1 MERSGMAIK
10 GRHGK
15 VWLMTIA
22 LVILP
27 WGGVFVL
34 LYGAGLLIVR
44 ERRVAALRDLVR
56 RRGTSRRL
64 LGVWVLLL
72 TILPVYGASR
82 MPGVHEVARLITAPA
97 VFDSHIEDAAT
108 RHGVSADLIAAII
121 EIESQFNPRAVSR
134 RGARGLMQLMPATAA
149 SLGVGDP
156 FDPRENIEG
165 GVRHLRRLMDRF
177 GNDLPLVLAAYNAGA
192 QAVIDHGGI
201 PPYYQTRQ
209 YVKRILR
216 RLDRDGAKTGEPK
229 NGVPS
234 RRV

>member
-1 MERSGMAIK
+1 MKGSGMAIQ
-10 GRHGK
+10 GRNGRA
-15 VWLMTIA
+15 WLMTVA
-22 LVILP
+22 LVIVP

-34 LYGAGLLIVR
+34 LYGAWLLIVR
-44 ERRVAALRDLVR
+44 EPLTLRDLVGW
-56 RRGTSRRL
+56 RGTSRHL
-64 LGVWVLLL
+64 LPVWVLLL
-72 TILPVYGASR
+72 TILPVYGTSR
-82 MPGVHEVARLITAPA
+82 MTGAHEVARLINAPA
-97 VFDSHIEDAAT
+97 GLDSHIEDAST
-108 RHGVSADLIAAII
+108 RYGISADLIAAII
-121 EIESQFNPRAVSR
+121 EIESQFKPRAVSR

-165 GVRHLRRLMDRF
+165 GVRHLRSLMDRF

-201 PPYYQTRQ
+201 PPYHQTRQ

-229 NGVPS
+229 NGVQS

>member
-1 MERSGMAIK
+1 MAIK
-10 GRHGK
+10 GRSGR
-15 VWLMTIA
+15 VWLMTVA

-27 WGGVFVL
+27 WGGVLVL

-44 ERRVAALRDLVR
+44 QAQVTALRDIVR
-56 RRGTSRRL
+56 WQATGRQL
-64 LGVWVLLL
+64 LGAWVLLL
-72 TILPVYGASR
+72 AILPVYGASR
-82 MPGVHEVARLITAPA
+82 MPVRHEVARLITAPA

-108 RHGVSADLIAAII
+108 RYGVSPDLVAAII

-156 FDPRENIEG
+156 FDPRENIDG

-192 QAVIDHGGI
+192 QAVIHHGGI

-216 RLDRDGAKTGEPK
+216 RLDRDGARTGEPK
-229 NGVPS
+229 PGAQS

>member
-10 GRHGK
+10 GRHG
-15 VWLMTIA
+15 
-22 LVILP
+22 
-27 WGGVFVL
+27 
-34 LYGAGLLIVR
+34 
-44 ERRVAALRDLVR
+44 VAALRDFVR
-56 RRGTSRRL
+56 WRGTSRHL

-82 MPGVHEVARLITAPA
+82 MPGAHEVARLITAPA

-108 RHGVSADLIAAII
+108 RYGVSADLIAAII
-121 EIESQFNPRAVSR
+121 EIESQFDPRAVSR

-229 NGVPS
+229 NGVQS